1 MREHSV
7 SVARAFPPMTDW
19 VRLTIGLP
27 EENALAR
34 AALRKVLG

>member
-1 MREHSV
+1 V
-7 SVARAFPPMTDW
+7 IARPFPPMLDW
-19 VRLTIGLP
+19 VRLSIGLP